1 MRGIGGRLRADDR
14 IALAAL
20 ATQAS
25 FLVRVFPSF
34 CSPPLPLVLFCH
46 PHRAAQFPSL
56 VRDVVASRSSAA
68 FVAALASA
76 LRCATPDAV
85 SQSDSASG
93 AGLVFTASSAAAV
106 ACAAAAATFLL
117 AIQRKDKK
125 GLPADARSKNSRSHR
140 VCKRRVC
147 VQGAACEV

>member
-1 MRGIGGRLRADDR
+1 MLRR
-14 IALAAL
+14 
-20 ATQAS
+20 
-25 FLVRVFPSF
+25 
-34 CSPPLPLVLFCH
+34 
-46 PHRAAQFPSL
+46 
-56 VRDVVASRSSAA
+56 
-68 FVAALASA
+68 FVSA
-76 LRCATPDAV
+76 LRCSTPDAV

-117 AIQRKDKK
+117 AIQRKDTK

-147 VQGAACEV
+147 VQGAACEVEARNTAVKSKCALEQAKAATATL

>member
-1 MRGIGGRLRADDR
+1 MLRR
-14 IALAAL
+14 
-20 ATQAS
+20 
-25 FLVRVFPSF
+25 F
-34 CSPPLPLVLFCH
+34 CF
-46 PHRAAQFPSL
+46 RF
-56 VRDVVASRSSAA
+56 
-68 FVAALASA
+68 ASA

-93 AGLVFTASSAAAV
+93 AGLVFSASSAAAV
-106 ACAAAAATFLL
+106 ACAAAAAAAFLL

-147 VQGAACEV
+147 VQGAACEVEARNTASKSKCELEQAKAATATLARAAATTSNELQQH